1 MPRQRRVIEVR
12 RVKRS
17 NDDRV
22 WTCGVPGC
30 DISHA
35 DSNALEDH
43 LGEDEEKGGHSALCL
58 VTDFM
63 WLNTRGDDV
72 PCPSSSNTSVIQ
84 VLDADSSTEAY
95 KRVSTV
101 VSLQLQA
108 F

>member
-17 NDDRV
+17 DDNRV

-30 DISHA
+30 DFSHS
-35 DSNALEDH
+35 DSNDLEDH
-43 LGEDEEKGGHSALCL
+43 LAEEEEYGGHKALCL

-63 WLNTRGDDV
+63 WLNTKGDDV
-72 PCPSSSNTSVIQ
+72 PCPTSSNTSVIQ
-84 VLDADSSTEAY
+84 VLDADGVTEAY

-101 VSLQLQA
+101 VS
-108 F
+108 